1 MEKIERLC
9 QSFHGLNKRK
19 AVIVGGIVL
28 VFVVLGCIICSSS
41 KGQQTDLKKLG
52 LKGNVEF
59 VAEYHY
65 SLELQ
70 NGILV
75 ENPMQ
80 FDDEN
85 GIVDYTESFY
95 NKEGMLDKYR
105 IIWDVYMNTDKYVY
119 ENGLLKEI
127 RHTFNAD
134 REPEFTRFAYN
145 DRKQLIRKTK
155 SRDGK
160 ITKTTYKYD
169 DKGNMIHDG
178 EYEYTY
184 NRKGRLIVQK
194 SERYQKEVLAYNN
207 LGKEKEVYSEFTD
220 PTGYY
225 DDYETKCWIKY
236 DKRGRICEEREIEF
250 MAKKITKQSV
260 YTYTYEDDDK
270 GNWIVKTTCVDGEP
284 SSRIRRRIIY
294 HDKKTESYD
303 HSLFP
308 LRIYVKE
315 AYESGMPYEDFLE
328 NDMVK
333 EFIVGWK
340 SQKFYDYALQ
350 LSDGDMIFHRDVE
363 GEYHINTVNK
373 YNGCGSN
380 IICRAS
386 SESMIYADN
395 MTFDVYLMSIPLND
409 RGEYDIQ
416 PWQKGYHTD
425 QYGEIIEDRP
435 VYYLIRPFNLYS
447 GTSNSG
453 TENVQIMIDVHGI
466 RFACSS
472 FSNFSSASLRI
483 VKQNGQEW
491 VIPNDFSGEVVRVGW
506 DNNNIFEFLG
516 LFSTEDIKI
525 CIDCKFGGYR
535 YTYSADF
542 PRMEKTAHLISE
554 YMYEVGAIDISRI
567 EYIGD

>member
-380 IICRAS
+380 IVCRAS

-483 VKQNGQEW
+483 VKQNGKEW

-554 YMYEVGAIDISRI
+554 YMYEVGAIDISQI

>member
-52 LKGNVEF
+52 FKGNVEC

-70 NGILV
+70 DRILV
-75 ENPMQ
+75 EEPMQ
-80 FDDEN
+80 FEDEN
-85 GIVDYTESFY
+85 GVVDYTESFY
-95 NKEGMLDKYR
+95 NKEGMLYKYR
-105 IIWDVYMNTDKYVY
+105 VIWDIYMNTDMYMY

-145 DRKQLIRKTK
+145 DKKQLIRKTE
-155 SRDGK
+155 SEDGD
-160 ITKTTYKYD
+160 ITKTIYKYD

-178 EYEYTY
+178 EYEYIY
-184 NRKGRLIVQK
+184 DRKGRLREQN
-194 SERYQKEVLAYNN
+194 SEHYQREVLAYNSS
-207 LGKEKEVYSEFTD
+207 GKEKKVYSKFTD

-236 DKRGRICEEREIEF
+236 DKRGRICEKEETDR
-250 MAKKITKQSV
+250 AKGGSV
-260 YTYTYEDDDK
+260 YTYAYEDDEK
-270 GNWIVKTTCVDGEP
+270 GNWIVKTTYVDGEP
-284 SSRIRRRIIY
+284 SSRIRRRITY
-294 HDKKTESYD
+294 YDDKKESYD
-303 HSLFP
+303 YLFA
-308 LRIYVKE
+308 LGKYVKD
-315 AYESGMPYEDFLE
+315 AYESGMPYENFLE
-328 NDMVK
+328 NDIVK
-333 EFIVGWK
+333 EYIVGWK

-363 GEYHINTVNK
+363 GEYHINAVNK
-373 YNGCGSN
+373 DNGCGSK
-380 IICRAS
+380 ITCS
-386 SESMIYADN
+386 GSGEPMTYGEN
-395 MTFDVYLMSIPLND
+395 MTFDVYLMGIPLND

-416 PWQKGYHTD
+416 PWQKGFHTD